1 MFVLT
6 EFCLC
11 SLFLFRIKC
20 QCRVFFSA
28 SDIVPAT
35 LFILVR
41 SFKDNSV
48 LVLPSLHGT
57 HWHGSV
63 KALLLDEAGDF
74 SKEKAWILIGSFLYI
89 MLCQTDTRQDVMKAH
104 VDP

>member
-1 MFVLT
+1 MQG
-6 EFCLC
+6 
-11 SLFLFRIKC
+11 FLFCIRYCSCNTVYSGQK
-20 QCRVFFSA
+20 
-28 SDIVPAT
+28 
-35 LFILVR
+35 
-41 SFKDNSV
+41 FKDNSV

-74 SKEKAWILIGSFLYI
+74 SKEKAWILIGSFLCI
-89 MLCQTDTRQDVMKAH
+89 MLCQTDTRQDVIKAH